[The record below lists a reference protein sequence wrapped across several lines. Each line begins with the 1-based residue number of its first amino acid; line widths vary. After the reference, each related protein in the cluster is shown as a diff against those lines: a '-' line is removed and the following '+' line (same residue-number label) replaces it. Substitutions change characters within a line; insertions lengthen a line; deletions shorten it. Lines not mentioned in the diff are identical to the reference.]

1 MRQAKKGNGI
11 DEYDNYIFYVC
22 AKTYKI
28 IFVLRVCKA
37 AFWIAQKTFPI
48 IGQLYVVN
56 HAYRQK

>member
-11 DEYDNYIFYVC
+11 DEYDNFIFYVC

-28 IFVLRVCKA
+28 IFVLLVCKA
-37 AFWIAQKTFPI
+37 AFGIAQKTFQIFGHP
-48 IGQLYVVN
+48 YVVN